1 MWPVTSKN
9 LMCSE
14 SIVINC
20 TRYEQTARVGNKEER
35 TDLVDTKNS
44 EIDDRRLVLFKPLQE
59 DIVDISTPL
68 ICKPTNDEVDVS
80 W

>member
-1 MWPVTSKN
+1 MWPVTNKN

-20 TRYEQTARVGNKEER
+20 TCRKRTAHVGNKEKR
-35 TDLVDTKNS
+35 TNLVDAKNS
-44 EIDDRRLVLFKPLQE
+44 EIYDCRLVLFKPLQE
-59 DIVDISTPL
+59 DIVDISTSL
-68 ICKPTNDEVDVS
+68 VCKPTDDEVDVS